1 MACGIDRI
9 DARGYDRCTV
19 KPHNPA
25 ALSSPGSS
33 SDRAALKPNAT
44 SRQTAYHRMV
54 VRASDVDDELAAVS
68 AAVEVSIL
76 SPQIHSKHRH
86 ASISN

>member
-1 MACGIDRI
+1 MHRKAAKPGRFIV
-9 DARGYDRCTV
+9 ARYLLLTA
-19 KPHNPA
+19 P
-25 ALSSPGSS
+25 
-33 SDRAALKPNAT
+33 KPNAT
-44 SRQTAYHRMV
+44 SRQTAHHRMV